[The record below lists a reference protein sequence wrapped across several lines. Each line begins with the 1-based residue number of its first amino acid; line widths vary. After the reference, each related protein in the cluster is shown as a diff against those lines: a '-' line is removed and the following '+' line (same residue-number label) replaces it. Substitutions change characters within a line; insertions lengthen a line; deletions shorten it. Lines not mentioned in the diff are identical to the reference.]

1 MESRMSY
8 QGSLRPQTRAALARM
23 AQEQDVRGSTP
34 EGELNLIVGL
44 LAAQGATNVLQL
56 GTYLGWSAL
65 VLADLVH
72 PRGFV
77 LTVDPHA
84 GYLHQARRYAGLAG
98 LNNLHFLEGLSQ
110 TEDVVAE
117 VSGGPSTPSAGWDA
131 IYIDTTHHYAQ
142 TGRELEIYCG
152 RVAGPG
158 TLVLLH
164 DASAHAQ
171 SLDVEGRGGVKQ
183 AITEWLAAHPEW
195 QGMICEPPVF
205 PEAQFG
211 LGVLSKKSEVRSAKS
226 EVSPRD
232 D

>member
-1 MESRMSY
+1 MNY
-8 QGSLRPQTRAALARM
+8 QDGLRPQTRAALARM

-34 EGELNLIVGL
+34 EGELNLIVAFLGV
-44 LAAQGATNVLQL
+44 QRATNVLQL

-65 VLADLVH
+65 VLADLVYT
-72 PRGFV
+72 RGFV
-77 LTVDPHA
+77 LTVDPEP
-84 GYLHQARRYAGLAG
+84 GYLQQARRYARLAE
-98 LNNLHFLEGLSQ
+98 LNNLHCIQGFSQ
-110 TEDVVAE
+110 DEAVIAK
-117 VSGGPSTPSAGWDA
+117 VSGGPSPGSGWDA

-142 TGRELEIYCG
+142 TCRELEIYCG
-152 RVAGPG
+152 RVATPG

-164 DASAHAQ
+164 DASTHAQ
-171 SLDVEGRGGVKQ
+171 SLDVEGKGGVKQ
-183 AITEWLAAHPEW
+183 AIHDWLAAHPEW

-211 LGVLSKKSEVRSAKS
+211 LGVLAKKSEVRSAKS

>member
-1 MESRMSY
+1 VTPRGAGY
-8 QGSLRPQTRAALARM
+8 QEGLRPQTRAALARM

-34 EGELNLIVGL
+34 EGELNLIAGL

-77 LTVDPHA
+77 VTVDPHA
-84 GYLHQARRYAGLAG
+84 GYLNQARRYAGLAG
-98 LNNLHFLEGLSQ
+98 LNNLHFIEGLSQ

-117 VSGGPSTPSAGWDA
+117 VSAETWDA
-131 IYIDTTHHYAQ
+131 IYIDTTHHYQQ
-142 TGRELEIYCG
+142 TVKELEIYCG

-164 DASAHAQ
+164 DASNHAQ
-171 SLDVEGRGGVKQ
+171 SLDVEGKGGVKA
-183 AITEWLAAHPEW
+183 AITEWLAAHAEW

-211 LGVLSKKSEVRSAKS
+211 LGVLAR
-226 EVSPRD
+226 R
-232 D
+232 